1 LLHYLT
7 SKLNIEYAEKSQ
19 NRNLKRL
26 DKFSVVSRVRRHH
39 EKSNVVPEHQQI
51 KHVQDDGVAVGLADI
66 AKSKQ
71 DTVDSNRSGLQ

>member
-1 LLHYLT
+1 MLHYLT

-39 EKSNVVPEHQQI
+39 EKSNVVPEHQKI
-51 KHVQDDGVAVGLADI
+51 KHVQNVAVGLAEI